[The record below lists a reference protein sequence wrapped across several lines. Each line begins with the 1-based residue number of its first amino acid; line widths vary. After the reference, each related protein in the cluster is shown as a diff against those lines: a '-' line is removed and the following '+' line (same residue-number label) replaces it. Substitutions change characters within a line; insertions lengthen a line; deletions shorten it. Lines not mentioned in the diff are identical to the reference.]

1 MPTEIPTP
9 GFWVHNLDPVAF
21 HFPTGWPLQGV
32 YWYGLAYASAFLCGG
47 WLMARWRRAGLAP
60 LRDAADDSALLTAVI
75 AGVVFGGRIGHVL
88 LYAGG
93 EFLSD
98 PAMIFRVWQGGMSFH
113 GGIVGAGLGV
123 AWFART
129 RKRSYYEV
137 GDLICACAPAGLCF
151 GRIANFIN
159 AELIGRSTDLPWAV
173 VFPLSGGLYSPPSH
187 PSQLYEAVLEGLLPM
202 LWMWLR
208 YPRRLPP
215 GRLGGEFLMLYAGAR
230 ILCESVR
237 LPEDGYILG
246 LTAGQFWCLPMAAYG
261 LWLVLRTRGHPSQPL
276 RT

>member
-1 MPTEIPTP
+1 
-9 GFWVHNLDPVAF
+9 
-21 HFPTGWPLQGV
+21 
-32 YWYGLAYASAFLCGG
+32 
-47 WLMARWRRAGLAP
+47 
-60 LRDAADDSALLTAVI
+60 LRNAEDDSALLTAVI
-75 AGVVFGGRIGHVL
+75 AGVVFGGRIGHVI

-113 GGIVGAGLGV
+113 GGIVGSGLGV

-129 RKRSYYEV
+129 RRRSYYEV
-137 GDLICACAPAGLCF
+137 GDLICACAPAGLLF

-159 AELIGRSTDLPWAV
+159 AELIGRPTNLPWAV
-173 VFPLSGGLYSPPSH
+173 VFPLPGGLYSPPSH
-187 PSQLYEAVLEGLLPM
+187 PSQLYEAALEGLLP
-202 LWMWLR
+202 LIWMWMR

-230 ILCESVR
+230 ILCETVR
-237 LPEDGYILG
+237 VPEDGYIIG
-246 LTAGQFWCLPMAAYG
+246 MTAGQFWCLPMAAYG
-261 LWLVLRTRGHPSQPL
+261 LWLVLRTRGQPAQPL